1 MRHSAIALILLAI
14 PSVAAVRSFIPED
27 YYSIQTPEDTQ
38 ISPDG
43 RLVAYTLRSIDA
55 RQNRTPTDI
64 WIVPTDGSREAS
76 QFTTVDSSRS
86 PRWSP
91 DNRTLAYIAVRR
103 DPHVEPTAAAAPAA
117 IRSLF
122 AEGTIAREERVVVI
136 LTGNGLKATDKIVA
150 HVGAAASSTVRA

>member
-1 MRHSAIALILLAI
+1 MKYLAIPLILLAI

-27 YYSIQTPEDTQ
+27 YYSIQTLEDPQ

-55 RQNRTPTDI
+55 RQNRPLTDI

-76 QFTTVDSSRS
+76 QVTTAGSS

-91 DNRTLAYIAVRR
+91 DSRTLAYIAVRR

-150 HVGAAASSTVRA
+150 HLGAAASSTVPA